1 MNILELMKNANKAK
15 AMFAEKQQAQANA
28 IYHGEAGAGWVKV
41 TMKGDG
47 SIKDIELADDVLK
60 EEKQILIE
68 LLIAAVNDCNNKM
81 SQQQKDDLSSLG
93 ELFGGMG
100 GMGDI
105 MGGGQEEKG

>member
-15 AMFAEKQQAQANA
+15 ALFSEKQKAQANA

-47 SIKDIELADDVLK
+47 SITDIELADEVLK
-60 EEKQILIE
+60 EEKQILTE
-68 LLIAAVNDCNNKM
+68 LLTAAVNDCNNKM
-81 SQQQKDDLSSLG
+81 SEQQKDDLSSLG

-100 GMGDI
+100 GGLGDI
-105 MGGGQEEKG
+105 MGGQEEKG